1 MLITWWLKILR
12 PSIIT
17 VVGRVGWSMGAPSGA
32 PKIRI
37 DVLRTR
43 RFHTFFGFVCQFHSH
58 FLLHIYIYRE
68 RERVVVSTFFLQFC
82 QLSSNVSLFFA
93 GDKTVCPLAL
103 GGASQVASGHKP
115 IAVYPK
121 PSNPY
126 YASVVYGSKLTTYY
140 LPNGWFII
148 VFPHYT
154 SNGPIAFVAHRKL

>member
-1 MLITWWLKILR
+1 MSFAQEDSTHFSGLYANSILIFFCIYTYI
-12 PSIIT
+12 SIE
-17 VVGRVGWSMGAPSGA
+17 RE
-32 PKIRI
+32 
-37 DVLRTR
+37 
-43 RFHTFFGFVCQFHSH
+43 
-58 FLLHIYIYRE
+58 RE
-68 RERVVVSTFFLQFC
+68 RERVVVSTLSLQFC

-103 GGASQVASGHKP
+103 GGASQVVSGHKP

-126 YASVVYGSKLTTYY
+126 YASVVYGSKSTTYY